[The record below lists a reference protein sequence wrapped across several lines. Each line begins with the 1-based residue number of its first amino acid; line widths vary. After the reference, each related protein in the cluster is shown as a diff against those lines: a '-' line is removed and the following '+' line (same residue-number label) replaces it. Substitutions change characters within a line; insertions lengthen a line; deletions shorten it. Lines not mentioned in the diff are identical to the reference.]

1 MIHEYALEPQL
12 ISNWQEF
19 RYFTE
24 KFGVPQGRL
33 ISRYP
38 KSWKRLV
45 YESLENCGEIER
57 KKIEEKLNT
66 LDDRILRRP
75 SSGWDPQLQWLANA
89 EIEHG
94 RKPFHAVLA
103 RDNPNGQV
111 FVLRGE
117 DVEDI
122 NPLWGVQRTE
132 VVPREA
138 APMAHAIA
146 PLLQVSNAILFVD
159 PHFNPNREE
168 YRKTLREF
176 FTATFERREY
186 APPGRIEVHLRGGDD
201 KPDAAYFAEICR
213 RWLPNLIP
221 AGVQLRL
228 VRWQQRA
235 GGEELHN
242 RYVLTNLGGIR
253 FGAGLDEGDGGETDE
268 LEILDGTA
276 YKVRY
281 RQYDRVA
288 NTFDLVDQLVVIGT
302 RRPK

>member
-12 ISNWQEF
+12 ISNWQNF

-24 KFGVPQGRL
+24 KFGVSQGRL

-75 SSGWDPQLQWLANA
+75 NSGWDPQLQWLANA

-94 RKPFHAVLA
+94 RKPFHAILA

-117 DVEDI
+117 DVDEG
-122 NPLWGVQRTE
+122 NALWGVQRTE

-146 PLLQVSNAILFVD
+146 PLLQVSNVILFVD

-168 YRKTLREF
+168 YRTTLREF

-186 APPGRIEVHLRGGDD
+186 PLPGRIEVHLSGGDG
-201 KPDAAYFAEICR
+201 KPDGAYFAEICR

-221 AGVQLRL
+221 ASVRLGL

-268 LEILDGTA
+268 LEILDGNA
-276 YKVRY
+276 SKLRFS
-281 RQYDRVA
+281 QYDPA
-288 NTFDLVDQLVVIGT
+288 GGTFDLVDQLVVIGT
-302 RRPK
+302 RH